1 MARKLKVFTTSAGF
15 FDLAVS
21 APSMK
26 AALEAWGAG
35 ANLFHQG
42 FARQTDDAAIVKAAM
57 ARPGVVLRRPVGTD
71 RPFAE
76 EAEASGAPFE
86 GRVAKKPKA
95 AKART
100 AAPRRKPDQPKSPSR
115 REEREAARAFERER
129 TRRERR
135 ERQEAAARRTEAA
148 RRDRA
153 IAAATAALEK
163 AEARHAANVA
173 EIEHARAALDAKV
186 DREAD
191 RWRRERERLEERL
204 REARV
209 PRHLRAV

>member
-1 MARKLKVFTTSAGF
+1 MARKLKVFATSAGF

-42 FARQTDDAAIVKAAM
+42 FAQQTDDPAAVKATM

-71 RPFAE
+71 QPFQE
-76 EAEASGAPFE
+76 DAEASEASFRGK
-86 GRVAKKPKA
+86 VATKPRA
-95 AKART
+95 AR
-100 AAPRRKPDQPKSPSR
+100 PRRKLVVAKAADPKQ
-115 REEREAARAFERER
+115 ERAAALAFEKERER
-129 TRRERR
+129 RQHRER
-135 ERQEAAARRTEAA
+135 EEAAARRKEAA

-153 IAAATAALEK
+153 LAAAAAVLEK
-163 AEARHAANVA
+163 AEARHEATVA
-173 EIEHARAALDAKV
+173 EFEQARAALDAKAE
-186 DREAD
+186 REAG
-191 RWRRERERLEERL
+191 RWRREREKLEEAL

-209 PRHLRAV
+209 PRHLRPV

>member
-42 FARQTDDAAIVKAAM
+42 FARQTDDPAIVKAAM

-76 EAEASGAPFE
+76 EAKASEAPFK
-86 GRVAKKPKA
+86 GRVAKKPKVA
-95 AKART
+95 RPKA
-100 AAPRRKPDQPKSPSR
+100 AAPKRKPAAEKPASR
-115 REEREAARAFERER
+115 RVEREAARAFEQERE
-129 TRRERR
+129 RRERR
-135 ERQEAAARRTEAA
+135 ERQEAAARRKEAA
-148 RRDRA
+148 RRDQA
-153 IAAATAALEK
+153 IAAATAALER
-163 AEARHAANVA
+163 AEARHEAATA
-173 EIEHARAALDAKV
+173 EIEQARAALDARA
-186 DREAD
+186 DRETTL
-191 RWRRERERLEERL
+191 WRRERETLEERL
-204 REARV
+204 RQARV
-209 PRHLRAV
+209 PRHLRPV

>member
-42 FARQTDDAAIVKAAM
+42 FAQQTDDPAIVKATM
-57 ARPGVVLRRPVGTD
+57 AQPGVVLRRPVGTD
-71 RPFAE
+71 QAFTE
-76 EAEASGAPFE
+76 EAEASEASFQGKAA
-86 GRVAKKPKA
+86 RKPKPARPKQKPVAEKPSSRKEEHA
-95 AKART
+95 AAL
-100 AAPRRKPDQPKSPSR
+100 
-115 REEREAARAFERER
+115 AFEKERER
-129 TRRERR
+129 REHR
-135 ERQEAAARRTEAA
+135 ERQEAAARRKEAA

-163 AEARHAANVA
+163 AEARHDATIA
-173 EIEHARAALDAKV
+173 EIEEARAALNAKAE
-186 DREAD
+186 REAG
-191 RWRRERERLEERL
+191 RWRREQEKLEEAL
-204 REARV
+204 RQART
-209 PRHLRAV
+209 PRHLRPV

>member
-42 FARQTDDAAIVKAAM
+42 FAQQTDDPGIVKATM

-71 RPFAE
+71 QPFQE
-76 EAEASGAPFE
+76 EAEASEASFE
-86 GRVAKKPKA
+86 GKVAQKPKP
-95 AKART
+95 AR
-100 AAPRRKPDQPKSPSR
+100 PRRKPAPAKATDSRQERAAALAFETERRR
-115 REEREAARAFERER
+115 REH
-129 TRRERR
+129 R
-135 ERQEAAARRTEAA
+135 ERQEAAARRKEAA

-153 IAAATAALEK
+153 VAAATTALEE
-163 AEARHAANVA
+163 AEGRHEATVA
-173 EIEHARAALDAKV
+173 EIEEARAALDAKA
-186 DREAD
+186 DREAGH
-191 RWRRERERLEERL
+191 WRRERERLEERL
-204 REARV
+204 REARA
-209 PRHLRAV
+209 PRHLRPV

>member
-57 ARPGVVLRRPVGTD
+57 ARPGLVLRRPVGTD
-71 RPFAE
+71 WPFAE
-76 EAEASGAPFE
+76 DAEASEAPFD
-86 GRVAKKPKA
+86 GRAANKPKA
-95 AKART
+95 AR
-100 AAPRRKPDQPKSPSR
+100 PRRKPIPAKAPNHKQEHAAALAFEK
-115 REEREAARAFERER
+115 EREL
-129 TRRERR
+129 R
-135 ERQEAAARRTEAA
+135 ERQEAVARRKESA

-153 IAAATAALEK
+153 MAAATSALEK
-163 AEARHAANVA
+163 AEARHESTVA
-173 EIEHARAALDAKV
+173 KIEQARAALDTKA
-186 DREAD
+186 DREAS
-191 RWRRERERLEERL
+191 RWARERETLEEKL
-204 REARV
+204 GEARA
-209 PRHLRAV
+209 PRHLRPV

>member
-42 FARQTDDAAIVKAAM
+42 FARQTDEAAIVKAAM

-71 RPFAE
+71 QPFRE
-76 EAEASGAPFE
+76 EAEASEAPFE
-86 GRVAKKPKA
+86 ARVAKPRRAARPKA
-95 AKART
+95 AAPKGQAP
-100 AAPRRKPDQPKSPSR
+100 AAKPANRRQ
-115 REEREAARAFERER
+115 EREAARAFEKEQA
-129 TRRERR
+129 RRERR
-135 ERQEAAARRTEAA
+135 ERQEAAARRKEAA

-153 IAAATAALEK
+153 IAAATAALDK
-163 AEARHAANVA
+163 AEARHRAAVA
-173 EIEHARAALDAKV
+173 EIEQDRAALQARA
-186 DREAD
+186 DREAE
-191 RWRRERERLEERL
+191 RWRRERERLEEAVRA
-204 REARV
+204 ARV
-209 PRHLRAV
+209 PKHLRAV

>member
-42 FARQTDDAAIVKAAM
+42 FARQTEDPAIVKSTM
-57 ARPGVVLRRPVGTD
+57 ERPGVVLRRPVGTD
-71 RPFAE
+71 QPFRE
-76 EAEASGAPFE
+76 EAEASEASFQGK
-86 GRVAKKPKA
+86 VARKPKA
-95 AKART
+95 AR
-100 AAPRRKPDQPKSPSR
+100 PQRKPVRPKASDGK
-115 REEREAARAFERER
+115 EERAAAIAFEKECE
-129 TRRERR
+129 RRERR
-135 ERQEAAARRTEAA
+135 ERQEAAARRKEAA
-148 RRDRA
+148 QRDHA
-153 IAAATAALEK
+153 IAAATTALQK
-163 AEARHAANVA
+163 AEARHEAAVA
-173 EIEHARAALDAKV
+173 EIEEARAALDAKA
-186 DREAD
+186 DREAG

-209 PRHLRAV
+209 PRHLRPV

>member
-42 FARQTDDAAIVKAAM
+42 FARQTDEAAIVKAAM

-71 RPFAE
+71 QPFEE
-76 EAEASGAPFE
+76 EAEASGAAFE
-86 GRVAKKPKA
+86 GQVAKAPRAAPSKA
-95 AKART
+95 AAPKRKAP
-100 AAPRRKPDQPKSPSR
+100 ADDPASR
-115 REEREAARAFERER
+115 REEREAARAFEKEQA
-129 TRRERR
+129 RRERR
-135 ERQEAAARRTEAA
+135 ERQEAAARRKEAA

-153 IAAATAALEK
+153 IAAATAALDK
-163 AEARHAANVA
+163 AEARHEAIVA
-173 EIEHARAALDAKV
+173 EIEQARAALDAKAG
-186 DREAD
+186 READ
-191 RWRRERERLEERL
+191 RWRRERERLEAAVRV
-204 REARV
+204 ARA
-209 PRHLRAV
+209 PKHLRAV

>member
-42 FARQTDDAAIVKAAM
+42 FAQQTDDPAVVKAAM

-71 RPFAE
+71 RPFEE
-76 EAEASGAPFE
+76 EAEASEAPFE
-86 GRVAKKPKA
+86 GKVAQRRAARPKRQPVAEKP
-95 AKART
+95 
-100 AAPRRKPDQPKSPSR
+100 PSR
-115 REEREAARAFERER
+115 KEEREAARAFEKERE
-129 TRRERR
+129 RRERR
-135 ERQEAAARRTEAA
+135 ERQEAAARRKEAA

-163 AEARHAANVA
+163 AEARHEATVA
-173 EIEHARAALDAKV
+173 EIEQARAALDAKA
-186 DREAD
+186 DREAS
-191 RWRRERERLEERL
+191 RWRRERETLEERL
-204 REARV
+204 RQARV
-209 PRHLRAV
+209 PRHLRPV

>member
-42 FARQTDDAAIVKAAM
+42 FAQQTDDPAVVKATM

-71 RPFAE
+71 QRFTE
-76 EAEASGAPFE
+76 EAEASGAAFE
-86 GRVAKKPKA
+86 GKVAQKPKA
-95 AKART
+95 AR
-100 AAPRRKPDQPKSPSR
+100 PRRKPVPAKATDPKQERAAALAFEKEHER
-115 REEREAARAFERER
+115 REH
-129 TRRERR
+129 R
-135 ERQEAAARRTEAA
+135 ERQEAAARRKEAA

-153 IAAATAALEK
+153 IAAATTALEK
-163 AEARHAANVA
+163 AEARHEATVA
-173 EIEHARAALDAKV
+173 EIEEARAALDAKAH
-186 DREAD
+186 REAG
-191 RWRRERERLEERL
+191 RWRREREKLEEAL
-204 REARV
+204 RQARV
-209 PRHLRAV
+209 PRHLRPV

>member
-42 FARQTDDAAIVKAAM
+42 FARQTDDAAIVRAAM

-76 EAEASGAPFE
+76 EAEASEAPFE

-95 AKART
+95 ARS
-100 AAPRRKPDQPKSPSR
+100 RRKPVRAKAPDHEQ
-115 REEREAARAFERER
+115 EREAARAFEKE
-129 TRRERR
+129 RERR
-135 ERQEAAARRTEAA
+135 ERQERHEAAARRKEGA

-153 IAAATAALEK
+153 MAAATAALEK
-163 AEARHAANVA
+163 AEARHEATVA
-173 EIEHARAALDAKV
+173 EVEQARAALDAKA
-186 DREAD
+186 DREAS
-191 RWRRERERLEERL
+191 RWAHERETLEEKL
-204 REARV
+204 RQARA
-209 PRHLRAV
+209 PRHLRPV

>member
-42 FARQTDDAAIVKAAM
+42 FAQQTDDPGIVKATM

-71 RPFAE
+71 QTFTE
-76 EAEASGAPFE
+76 EAEASEASFE
-86 GRVAKKPKA
+86 GKVAQKPKA
-95 AKART
+95 AR
-100 AAPRRKPDQPKSPSR
+100 PRRKPVPAKATDPKQ
-115 REEREAARAFERER
+115 ERAAAIAFERER
-129 TRRERR
+129 ERREHRERR
-135 ERQEAAARRTEAA
+135 EAAERRNEAA
-148 RRDRA
+148 RRDRVL
-153 IAAATAALEK
+153 AAATTALEK
-163 AEARHAANVA
+163 AEARHDATVA
-173 EIEHARAALDAKV
+173 EIDEARAALDARGE
-186 DREAD
+186 REAG

-209 PRHLRAV
+209 PHHLRPV

>member
-42 FARQTDDAAIVKAAM
+42 FAQQTDDPAIVKATM

-71 RPFAE
+71 QAFQE
-76 EAEASGAPFE
+76 EADASEASFQDK
-86 GRVAKKPKA
+86 VARKPRA
-95 AKART
+95 AR
-100 AAPRRKPDQPKSPSR
+100 PRRKPVPAKATDPKQER
-115 REEREAARAFERER
+115 AAAIGFEKERE
-129 TRRERR
+129 RRERR
-135 ERQEAAARRTEAA
+135 KRQEAAARRKEAA

-153 IAAATAALEK
+153 IADATAALEK
-163 AEARHAANVA
+163 AEARHEATAA
-173 EIEHARAALDAKV
+173 EIEEARAALDAKA
-186 DREAD
+186 DREAR
-191 RWRRERERLEERL
+191 RWRREREKLEEAL
-204 REARV
+204 PQARV
-209 PRHLRAV
+209 PRHLRPV

>member
-35 ANLFHQG
+35 ANLFQQG
-42 FARQTDDAAIVKAAM
+42 FAKQTEDPAIVKAAM

-76 EAEASGAPFE
+76 EAEASEAPFD
-86 GRVAKKPKA
+86 GRVAKKH
-95 AKART
+95 RT
-100 AAPRRKPDQPKSPSR
+100 DRPRQKPVPVAAPDDKQ
-115 REEREAARAFERER
+115 EREAALAFEKERE
-129 TRRERR
+129 RRERR
-135 ERQEAAARRTEAA
+135 ERQEAATRRKEAA

-163 AEARHAANVA
+163 AEARHEATVA
-173 EIEHARAALDAKV
+173 EIEQARTALDAKA

-191 RWRRERERLEERL
+191 RWARERETLEEKVRQ
-204 REARV
+204 ARA
-209 PRHLRAV
+209 PRHLRPV

>member
-42 FARQTDDAAIVKAAM
+42 FAQQTDDPAVVKATM

-71 RPFAE
+71 QPFQE
-76 EAEASGAPFE
+76 EAEASEASFQDK
-86 GRVAKKPKA
+86 VARKPRA
-95 AKART
+95 AR
-100 AAPRRKPDQPKSPSR
+100 PRRKPVPAKATDPKQ
-115 REEREAARAFERER
+115 ERAAAIAFEKE
-129 TRRERR
+129 RERR
-135 ERQEAAARRTEAA
+135 ERQEAAARRKEAA

-153 IAAATAALEK
+153 IADATAALEK
-163 AEARHAANVA
+163 AEARHEATAA
-173 EIEHARAALDAKV
+173 EIEEARAALDAKA
-186 DREAD
+186 DREAR
-191 RWRRERERLEERL
+191 RWRREREKLEEAL
-204 REARV
+204 PQARV
-209 PRHLRAV
+209 PRHLRPV